1 MITNL
6 LHKDYCISV
15 QAIPNAI
22 DRTLF
27 VPTVEISAEDGK
39 PILEMMTTQSFADRS
54 DAERCG
60 FEMGK
65 DWIDKRL
72 EEMEPQRR
80 RA

>member
-60 FEMGK
+60 FEMGR
-65 DWIDKRL
+65 IGL
-72 EEMEPQRR
+72 ISG
-80 RA
+80 